1 MNKNANPWD
10 ELGKK
15 TFNTH
20 RSDEIDPQAADNIL
34 IAWPSLLKLITREF
48 PNSKNISVLDFGC
61 GTGAFCTK
69 LDQMGYKVT
78 GIDPSR
84 EMVKIARANSS
95 KSIKYIL
102 GDKAKLPKNKF
113 QIITSIMTLPF
124 IEDIGDTIET
134 LVNHLNTGG
143 IFVFADFNKEWVKE
157 CLKKRVSFSDFDSL
171 EDPNKGLKTFGDIK
185 VPVYIRKSEEYER
198 IARNNNLSK
207 ILEEYPPF
215 TQNFIDSYPDK
226 RPKNISEYM
235 ILGYKK
241 N

>member
-1 MNKNANPWD
+1 
-10 ELGKK
+10 
-15 TFNTH
+15 
-20 RSDEIDPQAADNIL
+20 
-34 IAWPSLLKLITREF
+34 
-48 PNSKNISVLDFGC
+48 
-61 GTGAFCTK
+61 
-69 LDQMGYKVT
+69 MGYKVT

-113 QIITSIMTLPF
+113 QIITSIMSLPF

-185 VPVYIRKSEEYER
+185 VPVYIRKSE
-198 IARNNNLSK
+198 
-207 ILEEYPPF
+207 
-215 TQNFIDSYPDK
+215 
-226 RPKNISEYM
+226 
-235 ILGYKK
+235 
-241 N
+241 